1 MKQIKKI
8 NDGIGFVRKE
18 AYKWEDKDYEADIQN
33 GDKVKIL
40 SEGEM
45 EEGQFGE
52 QMVFKVET
60 RNGTKK
66 YPINQLSRNIL
77 IDTFGD
83 EDKDWIGKELNIL
96 TRKGM
101 YAGKKGIASYIVP
114 DGWVLDEYGDLVKPE
129 NTETTDYT
137 VYTESLATIE
147 YPGEE

>member
-129 NTETTDYT
+129 NTEN
-137 VYTESLATIE
+137 TESLDTIE

>member
-129 NTETTDYT
+129 NTEN
-137 VYTESLATIE
+137 TESLDTIE
-147 YPGEE
+147 YPEE